1 SPRPDL
7 LKSEGIPSTE
17 AASNGSPVSG
27 SPKMSTLSGKSRYRS
42 KPRHRRGN
50 SKGSYNE
57 FAGILKN
64 QPAQD
69 DAPQPGPPQPPLA
82 PGAPQ
87 QPGPGAPGQ
96 HSRLQAHGQDVA
108 HGQDIATCAN
118 NLRYFGPAA
127 ALRSPLSNHAQRR
140 VSGSSPDLISA
151 AVEADSRRGL
161 EGTDSAAR
169 RWERCQAEP
178 CDPCLQCRREDGGQA
193 RMAPLEPGG
202 SRPQSPASASLYES
216 AQFMER
222 LEEQGTGASSLGTP
236 QHLASSGLPCKAR
249 SLQKSGDESS
259 EEEEGEVDSEVE
271 FPRRQR

>member
-1 SPRPDL
+1 PDL

-27 SPKMSTLSGKSRYRS
+27 SPKMSTPSSKSRYRS

-50 SKGSYNE
+50 SKGSYQE

-69 DAPQPGPPQPPLA
+69 DAPPPPPHNPAPHPGLPQPGHGHHA
-82 PGAPQ
+82 
-87 QPGPGAPGQ
+87 
-96 HSRLQAHGQDVA
+96 RLHG
-108 HGQDIATCAN
+108 HGQDIANCAN

-140 VSGSSPDLISA
+140 VSGSSPDLICA
-151 AVEADSRRGL
+151 AVEADCRRGL
-161 EGTDSAAR
+161 GGTAGTAAR
-169 RWERCQAEP
+169 WHCCDSQHY
-178 CDPCLQCRREDGGQA
+178 DPCLRCGAADGGQGRGA
-193 RMAPLEPGG
+193 AVEVGG
-202 SRPQSPASASLYES
+202 SRPQSPNTPSLYES
-216 AQFMER
+216 APFEEK
-222 LEEQGTGASSLGTP
+222 LEEQGTAAAALGSPQHGASS
-236 QHLASSGLPCKAR
+236 ALPCKAR
-249 SLQKSGDESS
+249 ALQKSGDDSS

>member
-27 SPKMSTLSGKSRYRS
+27 SPKMSTPGSKSRYRS

-50 SKGSYNE
+50 SKGSYND

-69 DAPQPGPPQPPLA
+69 DASPPPPQNHSHH
-82 PGAPQ
+82 PGLQ
-87 QPGPGAPGQ
+87 QQ
-96 HSRLQAHGQDVA
+96 HGQSHPHGHHSQLHA
-108 HGQDIATCAN
+108 HGQDIANCAN

-140 VSGSSPDLISA
+140 MSGSSPDLISA
-151 AVEADSRRGL
+151 AMEADCRRNL
-161 EGTDSAAR
+161 EGKDSKADH
-169 RWERCQAEP
+169 WECCQAEP
-178 CDPCLQCRREDGGQA
+178 YDSCLQCRQDDDGQVQTS
-193 RMAPLEPGG
+193 LETGIDP
-202 SRPQSPASASLYES
+202 SQPPACVSLYENT
-216 AQFMER
+216 QFVEKMED
-222 LEEQGTGASSLGTP
+222 EAAALGTP
-236 QHLASSGLPCKAR
+236 QHVASAVLACKTR
-249 SLQKSGDESS
+249 SLQKSGDDSS

>member
-7 LKSEGIPSTE
+7 LKSEGIPSAE

-27 SPKMSTLSGKSRYRS
+27 SPKMSTLGGKSRYRS

-50 SKGSYNE
+50 SKGSYQE

-64 QPAQD
+64 PPAQD
-69 DAPQPGPPQPPLA
+69 EAPPPPPPNPAPQPGLPQP
-82 PGAPQ
+82 G
-87 QPGPGAPGQ
+87 
-96 HSRLQAHGQDVA
+96 HSHGHHARLHG
-108 HGQDIATCAN
+108 HGQDIANCAN

-151 AVEADSRRGL
+151 AVEADCRRSLQASGP
-161 EGTDSAAR
+161 SAR
-169 RWERCQAEP
+169 HWQCCQSHPYESCP
-178 CDPCLQCRREDGGQA
+178 QCRDGDSGQGREDT
-193 RMAPLEPGG
+193 GG
-202 SRPQSPASASLYES
+202 SRPQSPAGASLLE
-216 AQFMER
+216 QP
-222 LEEQGTGASSLGTP
+222 EEQGTVASALGTP
-236 QHLASSGLPCKAR
+236 QHVAASALPCKAR
-249 SLQKSGDESS
+249 ALQKSGDDSS

>member
-1 SPRPDL
+1 SLRPDL

-50 SKGSYNE
+50 SKGSYND

-64 QPAQD
+64 QPVQD
-69 DAPQPGPPQPPLA
+69 DAPPPPPHNHSHHPGL
-82 PGAPQ
+82 PQ
-87 QPGPGAPGQ
+87 QPGHSHPHGH
-96 HSRLQAHGQDVA
+96 HSRLHA
-108 HGQDIATCAN
+108 HGQDIANCAN

-140 VSGSSPDLISA
+140 MSGSSPDLISA
-151 AVEADSRRGL
+151 AMEADCRRNL
-161 EGTDSAAR
+161 ESNERKADHWDCCKTDPYNS
-169 RWERCQAEP
+169 
-178 CDPCLQCRREDGGQA
+178 CLQCKEEDSGQVQ
-193 RMAPLEPGG
+193 MSSVETGM
-202 SRPQSPASASLYES
+202 SHSQSPTSSSLYEN
-216 AQFMER
+216 AQFIEKME
-222 LEEQGTGASSLGTP
+222 EEGFSNCKSASALGTP
-236 QHLASSGLPCKAR
+236 VASSVLPCKAR
-249 SLQKSGDESS
+249 PLQKNGDDSS

>member
-7 LKSEGIPSTE
+7 LRSEGIPSTE

-69 DAPQPGPPQPPLA
+69 DAPPPHNPPPQPGPP
-82 PGAPQ
+82 PGHGHPQ
-87 QPGPGAPGQ
+87 GQ
-96 HSRLQAHGQDVA
+96 HPRLHS
-108 HGQDIATCAN
+108 HGQDIANCAN

-140 VSGSSPDLISA
+140 MSGSSPDLISA
-151 AVEADSRRGL
+151 AVEAADSGPERWQCCPAQPY
-161 EGTDSAAR
+161 DSCA
-169 RWERCQAEP
+169 
-178 CDPCLQCRREDGGQA
+178 QCREQDGGQGQVA
-193 RMAPLEPGG
+193 AVDTGG
-202 SRPQSPASASLYES
+202 SRPQSPAAASLYES
-216 AQFMER
+216 AQFMEK
-222 LEEQGTGASSLGTP
+222 LEEQGTAAAGLGTP
-236 QHLASSGLPCKAR
+236 QHMASSVLPCKAR
-249 SLQKSGDESS
+249 SLQKSGDDSS

>member
-1 SPRPDL
+1 RPDL

-27 SPKMSTLSGKSRYRS
+27 SPKMSTPGGKSRYRS

-69 DAPQPGPPQPPLA
+69 EAPPPPPQQPPHAA
-82 PGAPQ
+82 PGAGQ
-87 QPGPGAPGQ
+87 QARP
-96 HSRLQAHGQDVA
+96 HA

-140 VSGSSPDLISA
+140 DSGRAQLA
-151 AVEADSRRGL
+151 AVE
-161 EGTDSAAR
+161 
-169 RWERCQAEP
+169 
-178 CDPCLQCRREDGGQA
+178 
-193 RMAPLEPGG
+193 PGG
-202 SRPQSPASASLYES
+202 GRPQSPPGLYES
-216 AQFMER
+216 AQFVEKPEER
-222 LEEQGTGASSLGTP
+222 GPAAAALGTP